1 MCPHHMCSCVKSAT
15 LVAID
20 ETSIVAVDLTNVC
33 ESHDSVVLCSLVI
46 GHMHIIK
53 DLAGGCRSQH
63 EVVYRRYAYVYDVSM
78 YDPAH
83 RSLPYAHVV
92 TALHPVCLNLLTLDS

>member
-1 MCPHHMCSCVKSAT
+1 MCPHHMCNCVKSAT

-20 ETSIVAVDLTNVC
+20 ETNIVAVDLTNVC

-53 DLAGGCRSQH
+53 DLLAGGCRSS
-63 EVVYRRYAYVYDVSM
+63 RR
-78 YDPAH
+78 
-83 RSLPYAHVV
+83 
-92 TALHPVCLNLLTLDS
+92 